1 MTISL
6 YCSRAAAAAAAAAAA
21 FFQHCWLLCAAAAA
35 ALFTSMVRQTYLFL
49 TLNLPEH
56 MLVQDL
62 REVRKALKTE
72 LQLWFIRHNQ
82 HAFPLF
88 SRLLFTKSSGAPLLH
103 I

>member
-6 YCSRAAAAAAAAAAA
+6 YCSRAAAVAAAEATA
-21 FFQHCWLLCAAAAA
+21 FFQHCWLLCAVAQ
-35 ALFTSMVRQTYLFL
+35 FTSMVPQTYLFL